1 MAGKDIVTPI
11 MPTGSGLVDLEIARE
26 PDTLAGG
33 EVIPPE
39 RAPTDADAGVPQAES
54 EAHPS

>member
-26 PDTLAGG
+26 PDMLAGG

-39 RAPTDADAGVPQAES
+39 RAPTDAAAGVPQAQS
-54 EAHPS
+54 KAHPS